1 MSVLAAAII
10 GGVASGILN
19 SAMTNA
25 SVKKNASAHKKYAKE
40 VKNAAEKY
48 TGSNAYSAMQEKG
61 NQQGNITNIR
71 ELQGQIP
78 HGNAQSAM
86 AKTADL
92 QNGFGS
98 GYNLGSQNKQ
108 KQLNSKYNYDTASAQ
123 AALNQ
128 AGIDYQA
135 RTAAQQAAMNTMGGL
150 ADLYKSTRN
159 PSNSATSD
167 ENCKE
172 GINNESDLPASDI
185 EDSLRQLETVS
196 YKYKDPSVSGCDGE
210 THDSGFTAQSLEKT
224 PMGKDIVKNCDD
236 GVKRIDNWKLQE
248 ALTAGMAQLQ
258 REIDELEKKSTSD
271 ELCKETYR
279 PVRKQKNKNKV
290 ERK

>member
-1 MSVLAAAII
+1 MSLLAGALI
-10 GGVASGILN
+10 GGIANGILN
-19 SAMTNA
+19 GAMTTSQA
-25 SVKKNASAHKKYAKE
+25 KKNAKAHKQYAKDIR
-40 VKNAAEKY
+40 NAAEKY

-78 HGNAQSAM
+78 QGNAQSAM

-98 GYNLGSQNKQ
+98 GYNLGSSNEKA
-108 KQLNSKYNYDTASAQ
+108 KLNSQYNYDTASAQ

-128 AGIDYQA
+128 ADINYKAG
-135 RTAAQQAAMNTMGGL
+135 TAAQQAAMNTMGGL
-150 ADLYKSTRN
+150 ADLYKT
-159 PSNSATSD
+159 TSD
-167 ENCKE
+167 ENQKE
-172 GINNESDLPASDI
+172 GANNESGLPESGI

-196 YKYKDPSVSGCDGE
+196 YKYKDPSVAGCDDE

-224 PMGKDIVKNCDD
+224 PMGKDIVKDCDD

-258 REIDELEKKSTSD
+258 REIDELEKNTSETTSD

-279 PVRKQKNKNKV
+279 PVTKRKNEVKV
-290 ERK
+290 LRR

>member
-1 MSVLAAAII
+1 MSILAAAII
-10 GGVASGILN
+10 GGVANGILN

-78 HGNAQSAM
+78 QGNAQSAM

-98 GYNLGSQNKQ
+98 GYNLGSSNEKA
-108 KQLNSKYNYDTASAQ
+108 KLNSQYNYDTASAQ
-123 AALNQ
+123 AALSQ
-128 AGIDYQA
+128 AGIDYKA
-135 RTAAQQAAMNTMGGL
+135 GTAAQQAAMNTMGGL
-150 ADLYKSTRN
+150 ADLYKN
-159 PSNSATSD
+159 TSD

-172 GINNESDLPASDI
+172 GINNESDLPEPDI
-185 EDSLRQLETVS
+185 EDTLRHLEVVE
-196 YKYKDPSVSGCDGE
+196 YQYKDSSVPGCDDKD
-210 THDSGFTAQSLEKT
+210 HVGFTAQSLEKT
-224 PMGKDIVKNCDD
+224 PFKDCVIEGKDGIL
-236 GVKRIDNWKLQE
+236 RIDTEKLMSRIPE
-248 ALTAGMAQLQ
+248 VY
-258 REIDELEKKSTSD
+258 
-271 ELCKETYR
+271 ETL
-279 PVRKQKNKNKV
+279 RKQIDALCV
-290 ERK
+290 

>member
-10 GGVASGILN
+10 SGVASGILN
-19 SAMTNA
+19 GAMTNA

-40 VKNAAEKY
+40 IKNAAEKY

-78 HGNAQSAM
+78 QGNAQAAM

-108 KQLNSKYNYDTASAQ
+108 KQLNSQYNYDTASAQ

-135 RTAAQQAAMNTMGGL
+135 STAAQQAAMNTMGGL
-150 ADLYKSTRN
+150 ADVYKD
-159 PSNSATSD
+159 AMKTSD

-279 PVRKQKNKNKV
+279 PVTKRKNTSKV
-290 ERK
+290 VRRA